1 MLLIKCVGKPNK
13 VNVIIWGNYIL
24 ETPFHIIAD
33 SGIHKEVNLMLESYK
48 ALNLEFDDTSLSD
61 IGKLFPALWLAGS
74 YKGTIESTRTMS
86 SMIDHA
92 TNIHQLLVL
101 SQTLVRQ
108 RVTYKG
114 MMLMGY
120 SRQNHFSALSELLP
134 VAIPTMIVC
143 LQGMV

>member
-1 MLLIKCVGKPNK
+1 
-13 VNVIIWGNYIL
+13 
-24 ETPFHIIAD
+24 
-33 SGIHKEVNLMLESYK
+33 MLESYK

-61 IGKLFPALWLAGS
+61 IGKLFPALWLGGS
-74 YKGTIESTRTMS
+74 YKGTIDSTRTMS

-92 TNIHQLLVL
+92 TNINQLLVL

-120 SRQNHFSALSELLP
+120 SRENHFSALSELLP
-134 VAIPTMIVC
+134 VTIPTLIVC
-143 LQGMV
+143 LQGMFYK